1 MIIIKVKIISHL
13 KTGLRKDLRIHLFQK
28 RKLNQNLADILN
40 TKRIRKTNKIIDTT
54 EKSNFNFLGFSLIQ
68 ALEIDLLTKT
78 MIKFYIQL

>member
-1 MIIIKVKIISHL
+1 MIIIKAKIISLL

-40 TKRIRKTNKIIDTT
+40 TKRIKKTNKIIDTT
-54 EKSNFNFLGFSLIQ
+54 EKSNFSSLDYSLIQ
-68 ALEIDLLTKT
+68 VLEIDLLTKT